1 MSMDS
6 IPKALQYGT
15 VANSQARVVR
25 QKIQPLG
32 VSSGTSG
39 TTVRFLLPQKAIID
53 MRSLSFHYDYRI
65 TGLTVGAA
73 NFTNAQF
80 PPTYQ
85 HWNSVKL
92 FVSGASAA
100 GSQCNHYDMVH
111 HAMLKASAGEDYCHS
126 RLNNAYDS
134 IINSPAATNPG
145 ATSKTLRATF
155 DDLLLFRSKNYCYDS
170 SLFGNLEIEL
180 TFNNKNILKV
190 AAAGTKGFVDGDAN
204 ATAAALANSYAEVNH
219 EFQNI
224 VLAVDT
230 VVSISPLYVSLLSE
244 RLQVSQPIRMPFSE
258 IRTVLASNTGSNRI
272 TLQSSCVDAVLVCFT
287 NQDPNSGAAVA
298 DVRPVSNVA
307 RYRFNVTDAEQMG
320 FQLTIGSEVFPRQA
334 ISRLHELLDITTNSI
349 YGNDARSTN
358 LLYHGTSAAA
368 GAQTY
373 ILANAADANA
383 ISLTKFAIGTE
394 GWDTGIL
401 AGLQTNGIAT
411 DCVVSSNQANAA
423 RLLIASLQT
432 SQVVFDPA
440 TSAVSIEA

>member
-1 MSMDS
+1 MSMDA
-6 IPKALQYGT
+6 IPKALQYGS
-15 VANSQARVVR
+15 VVNSQARVVR

-32 VSSGTSG
+32 VSSGSSG
-39 TTVRFLLPQKAIID
+39 STVRFLLPQKAIID

-65 TGLTVGAA
+65 TGLTVDAA

-85 HWNSVKL
+85 HWNSVKM

-111 HAMLKASAGEDYCHS
+111 HALLKASAGEDYCFS

-134 IINSPAATNPG
+134 VIVSPAAANPG

-190 AAAGTKGFVDGDAN
+190 SGGGTKVAN
-204 ATAAALANSYAEVNH
+204 AGALGTSYGEVNH
-219 EFQNI
+219 EFANI
-224 VLAVDT
+224 VLSVDT

-272 TLQSSCVDAVLVCFT
+272 TLQSSCVDSVLVAFT
-287 NQDPNSGAAVA
+287 NQDPNAGAAVA
-298 DVRPVSNVA
+298 DAQPVPNVA
-307 RYRFNVTDAEQMG
+307 RYKFNVTDAEQMG
-320 FQLTIGSEVFPRQA
+320 FQLTIGSEVYPRQA
-334 ISRLHELLDITTNSI
+334 VARLHELLDMTTNAI

-358 LLYHGTSAAA
+358 LLYHTTAA
-368 GAQTY
+368 GLQSYSLTAP
-373 ILANAADANA
+373 AAENA
-383 ISLTKFAIGTE
+383 ISLSKFAIGEE
-394 GWDTGIL
+394 GWATGL
-401 AGLQTNGIAT
+401 LCGLQTNGIAT
-411 DCVVSSNQANAA
+411 DCVVSSNSANAA
-423 RLLIASLQT
+423 RLLIAAMQT
-432 SQVVFDPA
+432 SQIVFDPQ

>member
-1 MSMDS
+1 MSMDA
-6 IPKALQYGT
+6 IPKALQYGSVT
-15 VANSQARVVR
+15 NSQARVVR

-32 VSSGTSG
+32 VSTGSAG

-53 MRSLSFHYDYRI
+53 MRSLSFNYDYKI
-65 TGLTVGAA
+65 TGLTSDAA

-85 HWNSVKL
+85 HWSSVKM

-111 HAMLKASAGEDYCHS
+111 HALLKASAGEDYCFS

-134 IINSPAATNPG
+134 VLLSPAAANPG

-155 DDLLLFRSKNYCYDS
+155 DDILLFRSKNYCYDS
-170 SLFGNLEIEL
+170 SLFGNLEVEL

-190 AAAGTKGFVDGDAN
+190 SGGGTKVAN
-204 ATAAALANSYAEVNH
+204 AGALATTFGEVNH
-219 EFQNI
+219 SFENI
-224 VLAVDT
+224 VLSVDT

-258 IRTVLASNTGSNRI
+258 IRTVLASNSGSNRI
-272 TLQSSCVDAVLVCFT
+272 TLQSSCVDSVLVAFT

-298 DVRPVSNVA
+298 DAQPVANVA
-307 RYRFNVTDAEQMG
+307 RYKFNVTDAEQMG
-320 FQLTIGSEVFPRQA
+320 FQLTIGSEVYPRQA
-334 ISRLHELLDITTNSI
+334 VARLHELLDMTTNAI

-358 LLYHGTSAAA
+358 LLYHATSAA
-368 GAQTY
+368 GAQSY
-373 ILANAADANA
+373 ALANPAAENA
-383 ISLTKFAIGTE
+383 ISLSKFAIGEE
-394 GWDTGIL
+394 GWATGL
-401 AGLQTNGIAT
+401 LTGLQTNGIAT
-411 DCVVSSNQANAA
+411 DCVVSSNSANAS
-423 RLLIASLQT
+423 RLLIAAMQT
-432 SQVVFDPA
+432 SQIVFDPQ

>member
-25 QKIQPLG
+25 QKLQPLG

-65 TGLTVGAA
+65 TGLTVGGV
-73 NFTNAQF
+73 NFSNAQF
-80 PPTYQ
+80 PATYQ
-85 HWNSVKL
+85 HWSSVKM

-111 HAMLKASAGEDYCHS
+111 HAMLKASAGEDYCNS

-134 IINSPAATNPG
+134 VIVSPAAENPG

-190 AAAGTKGFVDGDAN
+190 SGGGTKTADAN
-204 ATAAALANSYAEVNH
+204 ALAATYAEVNH

-244 RLQVSQPIRMPFSE
+244 RLQVAQPIRMPFSE

-287 NQDPNSGAAVA
+287 NQDPASGAAVA
-298 DVRPVSNVA
+298 DARPVSNVP

-334 ISRLHELLDITTNSI
+334 VARLHELLDITTNSI

-358 LLYHGTSAAA
+358 LLYHGTTAAA
-368 GAQTY
+368 GAQSY
-373 ILANAADANA
+373 LLANAADANA

-411 DCVVSSNQANAA
+411 DCVVSSNSANAA

-432 SQVVFDPA
+432 SQVVFDPS